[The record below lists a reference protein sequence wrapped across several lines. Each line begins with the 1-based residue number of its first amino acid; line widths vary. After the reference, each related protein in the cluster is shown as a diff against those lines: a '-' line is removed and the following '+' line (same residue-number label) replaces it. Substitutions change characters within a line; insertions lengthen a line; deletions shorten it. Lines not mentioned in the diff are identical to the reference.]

1 MFHQRVPTPT
11 VTSVMVSPKIFKFSP
26 ESLAAVDVSF
36 ESYKQQS
43 KPRKRSFSPIV
54 HEQKMRSPNISPI
67 EISSKTKT
75 TTTTTSIRMTPRHVN
90 TPRPKDFKRPIVPKV
105 LIDTSKLSTGM
116 MTAKEQRNRSVI
128 LGTPLA
134 KRQLE
139 HRITV
144 ANILRDLDLARYID
158 VMVREEI
165 DLVVFLTLSEDDL
178 HTIGIDCQ
186 RDIELILG
194 KVAELNSCL

>member
-11 VTSVMVSPKIFKFSP
+11 LTSVMVSPKIFKFSP

-43 KPRKRSFSPIV
+43 KPRKRSFSPIAN
-54 HEQKMRSPNISPI
+54 ERNMRSPNISPI
-67 EISSKTKT
+67 AISNRPAKT
-75 TTTTTSIRMTPRHVN
+75 TTIRMTPRHVN
-90 TPRPKDFKRPIVPKV
+90 TPRPKDIKRPMVPKLLV
-105 LIDTSKLSTGM
+105 DNSKLM
-116 MTAKEQRNRSVI
+116 KDQRNQSMVT
-128 LGTPLA
+128 LSTPLA

-144 ANILRDLDLARYID
+144 GNILRDLDLARYID
-158 VMVREEI
+158 VFVREEI
-165 DLVVFLTLSEDDL
+165 DFVVFLTLSEDDL

-186 RDIELILG
+186 RDIELILS

>member
-1 MFHQRVPTPT
+1 MRFGDHRDCSFFPTKCSTNEVIDCYIFCIIGNHIEFFNPAVPTPT
-11 VTSVMVSPKIFKFSP
+11 VTTVMVSPKIFKFSP

-75 TTTTTSIRMTPRHVN
+75 TTTTSIRMTPRHVN

-105 LIDTSKLSTGM
+105 LIDTSKL
-116 MTAKEQRNRSVI
+116 
-128 LGTPLA
+128 
-134 KRQLE
+134 
-139 HRITV
+139 
-144 ANILRDLDLARYID
+144 
-158 VMVREEI
+158 
-165 DLVVFLTLSEDDL
+165 
-178 HTIGIDCQ
+178 
-186 RDIELILG
+186 
-194 KVAELNSCL
+194 

>member
-11 VTSVMVSPKIFKFSP
+11 LTSVMVSPKIFKFSP

-36 ESYKQQS
+36 ESYKQQL
-43 KPRKRSFSPIV
+43 KPRKRSFSPIAN
-54 HEQKMRSPNISPI
+54 ERNMRSPNISPI
-67 EISSKTKT
+67 AISNRPAKT
-75 TTTTTSIRMTPRHVN
+75 TTTTTIRMTPRHVN
-90 TPRPKDFKRPIVPKV
+90 TPRPKDIKRPMVPKLLV
-105 LIDTSKLSTGM
+105 DNSKLSTSM
-116 MTAKEQRNRSVI
+116 KDQRNQSMVT
-128 LGTPLA
+128 LSTPLA

-144 ANILRDLDLARYID
+144 GNILRDLDLARYID
-158 VMVREEI
+158 VFVREEI
-165 DLVVFLTLSEDDL
+165 DFVVFLTLSEDDL